1 MKLDARHSTGL
12 FFIAF
17 VIVLILRPA
26 SLQGAPISFANAV
39 LADSPLAYWRLN
51 ELSLA
56 SPALDIS
63 GNGNN
68 GTYSTTGIS
77 LGQAGLGG
85 GDTEALFDGLGSGR
99 IVVPNNFFTLNP
111 PHITLE
117 ALLSWNGPIG
127 FQQRIIEKSR
137 FAGGQLSEYGLSILP
152 DGSLIFEIQ
161 VGITQSEMFS
171 VGFVQPGVAT
181 DVAAT
186 YDGLTMRIYING
198 VLDNSQAPVLA
209 GPIPLDLTNLSI
221 GNQIDR
227 DRAFNGILDEVAL
240 YGTVL
245 SGDQLRT
252 HLAAVPE
259 PSTLM
264 LLSTGLLAMLGLLVR
279 RTKFTQ
285 M

>member
-1 MKLDARHSTGL
+1 MKLDARDPARL
-12 FFIAF
+12 FLIVF
-17 VIVLILRPA
+17 VIALVLRPA
-26 SLQGAPISFANAV
+26 SLQAAPISFANAV

-63 GNGNN
+63 SNGNN
-68 GTYSTTGIS
+68 GTYSTTGIR

-85 GDTEALFDGLGSGR
+85 GDTAALFDGLGSGR
-99 IVVPNNFFTLNP
+99 IVVPNNFVTLNP

-117 ALLSWNGPIG
+117 ALLSWNGPNG

-161 VGITQSEMFS
+161 VASTQSEMFS
-171 VGFVQPGVAT
+171 VGIVQPGVAT

-209 GPIPLDLTNLSI
+209 GPIPLDLTDLSI

-240 YGTVL
+240 YGTAL
-245 SGDQLRT
+245 SGDQLRA
-252 HLAAVPE
+252 HLATVPE
-259 PSTLM
+259 PSTLL
-264 LLSTGLLAMLGLLVR
+264 LLSTGLLATLRVFVR